1 MPAMA
6 VKNGSR
12 PPWVGLGAAVWVQ
25 MAAGCGYTFPLYSP
39 ALKSALG
46 LTQQQLTILGV
57 ANGVGENI
65 GVLPGVFCNRIPPW
79 GILLV
84 GAARHQ
90 PVSARS
96 GSPSAAPS
104 PPYPTG
110 WERMASY
117 VCNNEMWLLSSAS
130 GDRLQHM
137 LINLDLE
144 RERERERQ
152 GESPLQKTQ
161 SKAPPDSL
169 IQVEAHGPSFW
180 TRVRRSWNV
189 EVIRLRLR
197 RPPLIQFLHSSFQ
210 FDQVLPIDASVDPRP
225 NSRPR

>member
-110 WERMASY
+110 WMASY

-152 GESPLQKTQ
+152 GE
-161 SKAPPDSL
+161 
-169 IQVEAHGPSFW
+169 
-180 TRVRRSWNV
+180 
-189 EVIRLRLR
+189 LR